1 MRVPRP
7 QGIRKPSRSRY
18 AFGVDDSEKLEALLE
33 LARAAE
39 LEIRSVG
46 LRAAPAG
53 EPPPTSAVC
62 RVRDQVWIL
71 LCAADPP
78 ELHLRVLAEALSNHR
93 SDWLEERW
101 IPPALRELL

>member
-1 MRVPRP
+1 MGVRQLR
-7 QGIRKPSRSRY
+7 RSRY

-46 LRAAPAG
+46 LHAQPAG
-53 EPPPTSAVC
+53 EPVPTSAVC
-62 RVRDQVWIL
+62 RVRDQVWIV

-78 ELHLRVLAEALSNHR
+78 ERHLWVLAEALRSHR
-93 SDWLEERW
+93 SAWLEERW
-101 IPPALRELL
+101 IPPALRDLL